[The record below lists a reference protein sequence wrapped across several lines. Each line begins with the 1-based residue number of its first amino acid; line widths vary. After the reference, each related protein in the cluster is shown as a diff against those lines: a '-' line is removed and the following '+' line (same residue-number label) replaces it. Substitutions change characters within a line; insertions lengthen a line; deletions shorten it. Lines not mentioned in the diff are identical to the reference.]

1 MAKKYLTLQEAA
13 KQIGITPDELAR
25 EREDGSIRGF
35 ANRGSWKFRKVDIDE
50 FIRSRETDSSPE
62 IPLEA
67 LELELDKDDD
77 GDMTDLL
84 GSSDSDVQLY
94 SESSLFDDDEIADL
108 KASDSDVRLTGDSG
122 PLLEADD
129 TSPSGQSEIDF
140 GDDSVQALNDSDSDV
155 KLVRAGTD
163 PDINLVDV
171 APGGTASGT
180 STDDDMDLAPSLS
193 GDDRDDEF
201 DSDSDVKLT
210 AGDGDTDDN
219 SDIVLADSDSD
230 VKLSKSETSSDIRLM
245 GDDDGGETV
254 MVALPEDSD
263 LKLIDSL
270 DEVKAADP
278 DSGISLAAADE
289 EDSGISLE
297 IGDSGISLEADD
309 SGISLEGVD
318 SGFADDSGISLDG
331 ADSGFLGDSG
341 ISFDAGDSGISLD
354 SGDSGIGLDVGDSG
368 VALMADADSGISLD
382 SDTAT
387 VQMDLKGED
396 LGLESSAVGVS
407 ATDGTSEF
415 DLGLLDGEEQDT
427 GTDTSILMFD
437 GSEAEDDD
445 MEMSAVGTDFADEE
459 GDFDDDFADDFD
471 DDELDDVFE
480 ADDDDGFESGQSQVG
495 GFAVPAGVS
504 AGVEAPWGTG
514 VTTGVIIGSLFS
526 VVGAFAG
533 FELVRTMWMWFQ
545 PGGGES
551 AFLQMIGGL
560 FG

>member
-1 MAKKYLTLQEAA
+1 MAKKYLTLHEAA

-25 EREDGSIRGF
+25 EREDGAIRGF

-67 LELELDKDDD
+67 LELELEKDDD

-163 PDINLVDV
+163 PDIDLVDV
-171 APGGTASGT
+171 APGGTASGM

-210 AGDGDTDDN
+210 AGDGDTDDD
-219 SDIVLADSDSD
+219 SDIVLADFDSD
-230 VKLSKSETSSDIRLM
+230 VKLTKSVTSSDIRLM
-245 GDDDGGETV
+245 DDGDGAETA

-270 DEVKAADP
+270 DEVKTADS
-278 DSGISLAAADE
+278 DSGISLVAADE

-318 SGFADDSGISLDG
+318 SGFADNSGISLDG
-331 ADSGFLGDSG
+331 ADSGFLS
-341 ISFDAGDSGISLD
+341 DSGISLD
-354 SGDSGIGLDVGDSG
+354 LGDSGISWDAGDSG

-382 SDTAT
+382 SDRAT

-396 LGLESSAVGVS
+396 LGLEGSAVEVS

-437 GSEAEDDD
+437 GSEAEDGD
-445 MEMSAVGTDFADEE
+445 MEMSAVGTDFTDEE
-459 GDFDDDFADDFD
+459 GDFDDDFD

-480 ADDDDGFESGQSQVG
+480 ADDDDGFESGQSQVD
-495 GFAVPAGVS
+495 GFVGSVGTTAA
-504 AGVEAPWGTG
+504 VEAAWGTG

-551 AFLQMIGGL
+551 AFLQMVGGL

>member
-13 KQIGITPDELAR
+13 KKIGITSDELAR
-25 EREDGSIRGF
+25 EREDGAIRGF
-35 ANRGSWKFRKVDIDE
+35 ANRGSWKFRQVDVDE

-62 IPLEA
+62 IQLEA
-67 LELELDKDDD
+67 LELELNKDDD

-84 GSSDSDVQLY
+84 DSSDSDVQLY

-129 TSPSGQSEIDF
+129 ASSSGQSEIDF
-140 GDDSVQALNDSDSDV
+140 DDDSVQSLNDSDSDV
-155 KLVRAGTD
+155 KLVGVGTD
-163 PDINLVDV
+163 PDVNLVDV

-180 STDDDMDLAPSLS
+180 PTDDDMDLAASLS
-193 GDDRDDEF
+193 GDNRDDEF

-210 AGDGDTDDN
+210 AGDGDTDSN
-219 SDIVLADSDSD
+219 SDVVLADSDSD
-230 VKLSKSETSSDIRLM
+230 VKLSRSETSSDIRLLADDV
-245 GDDDGGETV
+245 DDDGTKTV
-254 MVALPEDSD
+254 RVTLPEDSD

-270 DEVKAADP
+270 DEVKAADS
-278 DSGISLAAADE
+278 DSGISLVAADE

-331 ADSGFLGDSG
+331 ADSGFLSDSG
-341 ISFDAGDSGISLD
+341 IS
-354 SGDSGIGLDVGDSG
+354 LDVGDSG

-387 VQMDLKGED
+387 VQMDLKGEGQ
-396 LGLESSAVGVS
+396 GLEGSAVEVS

-415 DLGLLDGEEQDT
+415 DLGLLDGEEEDT

-437 GSEAEDDD
+437 GAGAEDGD
-445 MEMSAVGTDFADEE
+445 MEMSAAGTDFADDE

-495 GFAVPAGVS
+495 GFAAAATAPS
-504 AGVEAPWGTG
+504 AGVEAAWGTG

-526 VVGAFAG
+526 VAGAFAG

-545 PGGGES
+545 PGVGES

>member
-1 MAKKYLTLQEAA
+1 MSDDA
-13 KQIGITPDELAR
+13 
-25 EREDGSIRGF
+25 
-35 ANRGSWKFRKVDIDE
+35 
-50 FIRSRETDSSPE
+50 
-62 IPLEA
+62 
-67 LELELDKDDD
+67 DDD
-77 GDMTDLL
+77 GT
-84 GSSDSDVQLY
+84 
-94 SESSLFDDDEIADL
+94 
-108 KASDSDVRLTGDSG
+108 
-122 PLLEADD
+122 
-129 TSPSGQSEIDF
+129 
-140 GDDSVQALNDSDSDV
+140 
-155 KLVRAGTD
+155 
-163 PDINLVDV
+163 
-171 APGGTASGT
+171 
-180 STDDDMDLAPSLS
+180 
-193 GDDRDDEF
+193 
-201 DSDSDVKLT
+201 
-210 AGDGDTDDN
+210 
-219 SDIVLADSDSD
+219 
-230 VKLSKSETSSDIRLM
+230 
-245 GDDDGGETV
+245 ETV

-263 LKLIDSL
+263 LELIDSL
-270 DEVKAADP
+270 DQGKTS
-278 DSGISLAAADE
+278 DSGRAVSLAAADE

>member
-1 MAKKYLTLQEAA
+1 MAQKYLTLQEAA
-13 KQIGITPDELAR
+13 KKIGLTPDELER
-25 EREDGSIRGF
+25 EREDGTIRGF
-35 ANRGSWKFRKVDIDE
+35 ANRGSWKFREVDVDE

-62 IPLEA
+62 IQLEA
-67 LELELDKDDD
+67 LELELEKGDDSE
-77 GDMTDLL
+77 MTDLL
-84 GSSDSDVQLY
+84 DSSDSDVQLY

-108 KASDSDVRLTGDSG
+108 KASDSDVRLTGDS
-122 PLLEADD
+122 
-129 TSPSGQSEIDF
+129 
-140 GDDSVQALNDSDSDV
+140 
-155 KLVRAGTD
+155 
-163 PDINLVDV
+163 
-171 APGGTASGT
+171 
-180 STDDDMDLAPSLS
+180 
-193 GDDRDDEF
+193 
-201 DSDSDVKLT
+201 
-210 AGDGDTDDN
+210 
-219 SDIVLADSDSD
+219 DSD
-230 VKLSKSETSSDIRLM
+230 VKLSRSETSSDIRLM
-245 GDDDGGETV
+245 SDDADDDGTETV

-263 LKLIDSL
+263 LELIDSL
-270 DEVKAADP
+270 DQGKTS
-278 DSGISLAAADE
+278 DSGRAVSLAAADE

-331 ADSGFLGDSG
+331 ADSDFLSD
-341 ISFDAGDSGISLD
+341 IGISLD
-354 SGDSGIGLDVGDSG
+354 AGDSG

-387 VQMDLKGED
+387 VQMDLQGEEP
-396 LGLESSAVGVS
+396 GLEVAAADVS

-427 GTDTSILMFD
+427 GTDTSILTFD
-437 GSEAEDDD
+437 GAEAEAGD
-445 MEMSAVGTDFADEE
+445 MEMSADGTDFADED
-459 GDFDDDFADDFD
+459 GDFDDDFSDDYD

-495 GFAVPAGVS
+495 GFAVPTGAS
-504 AGVEAPWGTG
+504 AGVEAPWGRG
-514 VTTGVIIGSLFS
+514 VTAGVIIGSLFS

-545 PGGGES
+545 PGVGES

>member
-230 VKLSKSETSSDIRLM
+230 VKLAKSETSSDIRLM

-270 DEVKAADP
+270 DEAKAADP

-331 ADSGFLGDSG
+331 ADSDFLSD
-341 ISFDAGDSGISLD
+341 IGISLD
-354 SGDSGIGLDVGDSG
+354 AGDSG

-387 VQMDLKGED
+387 VQMDLQGEEP
-396 LGLESSAVGVS
+396 GLEVAAADVS

-427 GTDTSILMFD
+427 GTDTSILTFD
-437 GSEAEDDD
+437 GAEAEAGD
-445 MEMSAVGTDFADEE
+445 MEMSADGTDFADED
-459 GDFDDDFADDFD
+459 GDFDDDFSDDYD

-495 GFAVPAGVS
+495 GFVVPTGAS
-504 AGVEAPWGTG
+504 AGVEAPWGRG
-514 VTTGVIIGSLFS
+514 VTAGVIIGSLFS
-526 VVGAFAG
+526 VLGAFAG

-545 PGGGES
+545 PGVGES